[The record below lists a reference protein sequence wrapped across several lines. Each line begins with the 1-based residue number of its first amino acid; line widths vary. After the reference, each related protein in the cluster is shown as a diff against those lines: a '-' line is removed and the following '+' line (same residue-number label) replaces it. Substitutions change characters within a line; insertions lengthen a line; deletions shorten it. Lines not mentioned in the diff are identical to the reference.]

1 MVGLENTMHKNGDA
15 VSEVTAEI
23 LMIGLVT
30 ILGAVVLVMVFGVMP
45 LIPKTSYLATDI
57 SLTEMPGYSAIAIHH
72 RGGDPLNF
80 TRAAGVPGAAL
91 ITIITP
97 AGTYPVVPDAGFL
110 VFKPGDTVYV
120 YYTGTGYHLVANIS
134 GVTAVPLPATGLR
147 LTIVDLTSGLLI
159 QEWQLMPSGIPVPST
174 TAVTPTLT
182 PAPTATTTTAITTTT
197 TTTTTTTPTPTTT
210 TPAPGTISI
219 TISWAPNG
227 LGYISIAPPT
237 PLSNPGTVAV
247 TSGSSQTFS
256 FVPREVANK
265 AVKTIVVDG
274 TTVYTGSSNNTTITY
289 TLMNVVAPHTI
300 AATFG

>member
-1 MVGLENTMHKNGDA
+1 MGGLENTMHKNGDA

-110 VFKPGDTVYV
+110 VFEPGDTVYV
-120 YYTGTGYHLVANIS
+120 YHTGTGYHLVADLS

-159 QEWQLMPSGIPVPST
+159 TKWDLLPAGIPVTSSAT
-174 TAVTPTLT
+174 
-182 PAPTATTTTAITTTT
+182 TATTTTTPATTTT
-197 TTTTTTTPTPTTT
+197 TTTTATATASPTATAVTT
-210 TPAPGTISI
+210 TPAPGYSVRV
-219 TISWAPNG
+219 SWSPPG
-227 LGYISIAPPT
+227 LGYISISPPT
-237 PLSNPGTVAV
+237 PLANPGTVSVA
-247 TSGSSQTFS
+247 SGQSQTFS
-256 FVPREVANK
+256 FVPIKKK
-265 AVKTIVVDG
+265 AVSTIVVDG
-274 TTVYTGSSNNTTITY
+274 TTVYSGSTVNVTVTY
-289 TLMNVVAPHTI
+289 ALTNVAAPHTI